1 MRAQDRACAWGI
13 IGRMS
18 QDPGSFNE
26 LQRVLIQAH
35 ALTDAAEAH
44 GTLVGSLCSTPCSL
58 ADWLADILPEGSAD
72 PASAASLRGV
82 FDATS
87 GALGEGMLKFRPLL
101 PTDDESLDDRTAAL
115 GEWCQG
121 FLYGLG
127 AGVRTGSRHPAR
139 ARRPK
144 SCATS
149 PRSPMWTWIRHDGSE
164 SNEAGLCRTGRVRA
178 RGCAAAVRTAAA
190 AARTRHPRARES
202 LH

>member
-1 MRAQDRACAWGI
+1 MRAQDGRCAWGI

-58 ADWLADILPEGSAD
+58 ADWLADILPEGNAD
-72 PASAASLRGV
+72 PASAASLRGI

-101 PTDDESLDDRTAAL
+101 PSDDESLDDRAAAL

-127 AGVRTGSRHPAR
+127 AGVRPDPETLKGEAAEILRDITEITHVGVDPA
-139 ARRPK
+139 
-144 SCATS
+144 
-149 PRSPMWTWIRHDGSE
+149 DGSE
-164 SNEAGLCRTGRVRA
+164 SNEQAFAELVEFVRVGVQLLYEQLQPLREPA
-178 RGCAAAVRTAAA
+178 STV
-190 AARTRHPRARES
+190 RES